1 MMKSIIISR
10 NAALRVDQA
19 VILKQLLLVLPT
31 DIQNCGEHDQGKS
44 SSWQG
49 HQFSI
54 KIDL

>member
-10 NAALRVDQA
+10 NVALRVEQA
-19 VILKQLLLVLPT
+19 VILNQFFLFLPT
-31 DIQNCGEHDQGKS
+31 DIQNCGEHSQGKS